1 MSELLR
7 LICGCLF
14 PCIIFSWSV
23 ETLFLRGKY
32 KENTDHKLLH
42 RMEDP
47 YTLFIYLFT
56 YVCMYLFI
64 TFLGFSLYRGAL
76 IKPWIFTEIKESRHW
91 DISSSERLD
100 ILKDFS
106 NFGLEHWG
114 SDTRGVERTRTFLLE
129 WLSFLC
135 RWATTHFRNF
145 AFVLLW
151 AIRFIYSVQLSCFNI
166 ILG

>member
-1 MSELLR
+1 MLVPFSMYNFEVWKHCFSE
-7 LICGCLF
+7 
-14 PCIIFSWSV
+14 
-23 ETLFLRGKY
+23 
-32 KENTDHKLLH
+32 ENTNKTLTTNYSIGWKILTL
-42 RMEDP
+42 
-47 YTLFIYLFT
+47 YLCIYVSIYVFIYFLFIYLFIS
-56 YVCMYLFI
+56 FS
-64 TFLGFSLYRGAL
+64 GFALYRGAL

-145 AFVLLW
+145 AFVLLIHIFC
-151 AIRFIYSVQLSCFNI
+151 AIKLF
-166 ILG
+166 

>member
-1 MSELLR
+1 MWKHCFSE
-7 LICGCLF
+7 
-14 PCIIFSWSV
+14 
-23 ETLFLRGKY
+23 
-32 KENTDHKLLH
+32 ENTKK
-42 RMEDP
+42 
-47 YTLFIYLFT
+47 TLTTNYSIGWKILIHYLCMYVFIY
-56 YVCMYLFI
+56 YLFWV
-64 TFLGFSLYRGAL
+64 LYRGAL

-135 RWATTHFRNF
+135 RWATSHFRNF
-145 AFVLLW
+145 AFVLL
-151 AIRFIYSVQLSCFNI
+151 
-166 ILG
+166 